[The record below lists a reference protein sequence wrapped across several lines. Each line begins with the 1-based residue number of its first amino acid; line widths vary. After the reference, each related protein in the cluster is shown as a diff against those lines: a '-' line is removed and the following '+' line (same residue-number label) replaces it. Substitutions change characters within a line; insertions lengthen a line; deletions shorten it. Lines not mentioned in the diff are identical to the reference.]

1 MNVRLALC
9 AAALAALL
17 SAPSF
22 GAKKKPDP
30 PVCVKSPEQ
39 LMAVDLS
46 TLFIKHKGKIDLE
59 PEDGCMV
66 VGDPPAM
73 LAAVR
78 LTLPSFEGSY
88 AVKVAAPVG
97 RSMVLPRVV
106 LLDDQFRTTRSF
118 GAETL
123 KRRGM
128 EMSVEVFVDAPNVD
142 EKFMVI
148 YADPAHIGDT
158 DKRTESQTNTL
169 FVGTGYIN
177 YGSEIGSDV
186 TAEET
191 GDIVVSLIGER
202 FEKAQHGK

>member
-9 AAALAALL
+9 AAAVATFL

-22 GAKKKPDP
+22 AAKKSAP
-30 PVCVKSPEQ
+30 PVCVKGPEQ
-39 LMAVDLS
+39 LMGIDLAI
-46 TLFIKHKGKIDLE
+46 LFVKHKGRIDLE
-59 PEDGCMV
+59 PEDGCLV

-88 AVKVAAPVG
+88 AIRIAAPVG
-97 RSMVLPRVV
+97 KSMVLPRVI
-106 LLDDQFRTTRSF
+106 LLDDRFRTTRSF

-123 KRRGM
+123 KRRGT
-128 EMSVEVFVDAPNVD
+128 EMSLEVFVDAPNVD

-191 GDIVVSLIGER
+191 GDIVVLLIGER
-202 FEKAQHGK
+202 FEKMRRGK